1 MAKIND
7 GTLKDWKDGDKVTSD
22 LYEAD
27 REILRVA
34 NNDNHDRIVT
44 LEVDKPIQ
52 DKRLD
57 DLEYNVTGTVVPMT
71 FKELGMQNLTFDDI
85 KLGYVDQA
93 IAKAWKPSLDTLTR
107 GIVEETTA
115 TDGQTVV
122 NLTNS
127 YTVGGNQITVE
138 IDGVPQDDTSYTE
151 TSTTSITLSEALV
164 AGQRVVVTI
173 GKVDPN
179 ADARFS
185 SLTTQMSDKAKRAF
199 VTPEEFSGADDTA
212 KIQAAIDYASTN
224 NIKRVL
230 CLDKVYTIK
239 GITVKTGVE
248 LAFNTFQFP
257 YLTNFNADQSA
268 SFLIG
273 LKADPSYTGV
283 NVYVQST
290 GGLKNVMVYGSTTNL
305 NYAVQT
311 ESGSNIDGLY
321 VTHGYNGAY
330 INDSDFKRLRII
342 GCLNDGL
349 YTTGADVK
357 IEDFQISRAGAN
369 GWTMENYSTINIL
382 NGKIEWSGKNNLY
395 VKGYNVELSFT
406 SVIIDGANW
415 FDVFIESGVTFRKAR
430 FNDLEL
436 IGSRR
441 DLTNF
446 IGVDPVVDPAYSA
459 FKSPILTKSSSI
471 QLQFNGG
478 YFREANS
485 LEASLNNLNTIDN
498 FISSPTSFSIEMLQ
512 INGMDL
518 SDISYF
524 SIRHGNTGCSSYSIN
539 ATKTADTSSTL
550 GNINNA
556 GSYVIPNL
564 KPSDITNS
572 SISKNSRGV
581 YVYDTSNQL
590 VLSSGGS
597 YYDTL
602 GNQLIP
608 DGSGNLTPKTQR
620 VNQYFDMYAS
630 KPSSA
635 TNWLKLARLTFTGTF
650 QDLYGEI
657 TTYITTFGS
666 GLKRNKLYVKA
677 LQQGDMAVAPVV
689 LLYTS
694 NDAISFGIA
703 NYQAIATIGSGTNYV
718 DIYVMNVPTTNNAQY
733 RLDLKENDSFA
744 LIAPSFVYS
753 QPTGTVTACTAV

>member
-1 MAKIND
+1 MGGCCLVSTNKTPNLIMNSWVGSDPVDIDEIN
-7 GTLKDWKDGDKVTSD
+7 
-22 LYEAD
+22 ENFN
-27 REILRVA
+27 I
-34 NNDNHDRIVT
+34 
-44 LEVDKPIQ
+44 
-52 DKRLD
+52 
-57 DLEYNVTGTVVPMT
+57 
-71 FKELGMQNLTFDDI
+71 
-85 KLGYVDQA
+85 
-93 IAKAWKPSLDTLTR
+93 LDTQL
-107 GIVEETTA
+107 
-115 TDGQTVV
+115 
-122 NLTNS
+122 
-127 YTVGGNQITVE
+127 
-138 IDGVPQDDTSYTE
+138 ID
-151 TSTTSITLSEALV
+151 
-164 AGQRVVVTI
+164 R
-173 GKVDPN
+173 
-179 ADARFS
+179 
-185 SLTTQMSDKAKRAF
+185 AKRAF

-257 YLTNFNADQSA
+257 YLTDFNSDQSS

-311 ESGSNIDGLY
+311 ESGCNIDGLY
-321 VTHGYNGAY
+321 ITHGYNGAY

-342 GCLNDGL
+342 GCLNDAL
-349 YTTGADVK
+349 YTTGADIK
-357 IEDFQISRAGAN
+357 IEDYQISRAGAN
-369 GWTMENYSTINIL
+369 GWTMENFSTASI
-382 NGKIEWSGKNNLY
+382 GKGKVEWSGKNNLY
-395 VKGYNVELSFT
+395 IKGYNVELSF
-406 SVIIDGANW
+406 SQPIIDGANW
-415 FDVFIESGVTFRKAR
+415 FDIFIESGATFRKVR
-430 FNDLEL
+430 FDDLHL

-446 IGVDPVVDPAYSA
+446 IGVDPVIDPAYSA

-524 SIRHGNTGCSSYSIN
+524 SIRHSNTGCSSYSVN
-539 ATKTADTSSTL
+539 ATKTADSSSSL

-556 GSYVIPNL
+556 GSYVIPAL
-564 KPSDITNS
+564 TS
-572 SISKNSRGV
+572 SIVNDSTITKNSRGV
-581 YVYDTSNQL
+581 YVYNNQL
-590 VLSSGGS
+590 VLSSSGS

-602 GNQLIP
+602 GNLITP

-620 VNQYFDMYAS
+620 INQYFDMYAS

-635 TNWLKLARLTFTGTF
+635 TNWLKLARLTFTGTY
-650 QDLYGEI
+650 QDLYGEL
-657 TTYITTFGS
+657 TVYVTTFGS

-677 LQQGDMAVAPVV
+677 LQQGDMSVAPVV
-689 LLYTS
+689 LLYTA
-694 NDAISFGIA
+694 NDAISYGIA
-703 NYQAIATIGSGTNYV
+703 NYQAISTIGSGTNYV
-718 DIYVMNVPTTNNAQY
+718 DIYLMNVPTTNNAQY

-744 LIAPSFVYS
+744 LATPSFVYS
-753 QPTGTVTACTAV
+753 QPTGAVTVCVAT